1 MSEPAPYDGDTRTP
15 GSAALVAFLFVFAA
29 AAIALAALIFTLVTD
44 THPAAATPSGEEQ
57 SRGNSTPAEAEV
69 GTNTPSPVIPVVP
82 SRPDRHDRHVRSAPS
97 GMPPTSSPNSHTT
110 PLLEPAEAWGVYIR
124 IPGDRLLRAPQFG
137 EWQLT
142 RFV

>member
-1 MSEPAPYDGDTRTP
+1 MPPSP
-15 GSAALVAFLFVFAA
+15 GS
-29 AAIALAALIFTLVTD
+29 
-44 THPAAATPSGEEQ
+44 
-57 SRGNSTPAEAEV
+57 
-69 GTNTPSPVIPVVP
+69 
-82 SRPDRHDRHVRSAPS
+82 
-97 GMPPTSSPNSHTT
+97 PPT